1 MPNGRS
7 GGFLMQTADLKRL
20 FDGLPDSAN
29 AGQIIAGYARP
40 REASLSEIAKLVG
53 ECAQEKVPVEEQDG
67 TAYIVHLSN
76 EPILWLFVFKESRL
90 LDGLKRSHAE
100 FLAEHPRWNGWIAF

>member
-20 FDGLPDSAN
+20 FDGLPDSAST
-29 AGQIIAGYARP
+29 GHIIEGYARP
-40 REASLSEIAKLVG
+40 REASLSEMARLVG
-53 ECAQEKVPVEEQDG
+53 ECAQEKVAVEEQDG

-76 EPILWLFVFKESRL
+76 EPILWLFVYKDSRL
-90 LDGLKRSHAE
+90 LNALKRSHAE
-100 FLAEHPRWNGWIAF
+100 FLAEHPGWDGWIAF